1 MNLKEK
7 VILWG
12 GSYNSVCKG
21 LDWLNEGN
29 VEIVAIADRDCS
41 KKLLGK
47 GFGELYI
54 TPDQINGIEYDYI
67 VICTSYVNEVLKQMD
82 QLGISRQKAVTVSRE
97 FSVMD
102 TILRDFSTLQG
113 KMDIQNRLFKWKH
126 IGIESYALQW
136 MANKSCILHRY
147 YDKNNHCFNFSGIKI
162 PYEAYLQYPSAT
174 MLGIYDIFLNYI
186 EECKLSETN
195 EGPYEYGGVQLEEG
209 DTVIDCGANQGLFSA
224 LAAFKTK
231 SGKVYSFEPIPE
243 MVNMIKCMQEFYP
256 CINIEEY
263 AVTSQCGT
271 SYFEVDEQN
280 AGASH
285 LVGKNI
291 DGKNVIKVQNIS
303 LDEFVVQNNVKKVD
317 FIKADIEGEEP
328 NMLLGATN
336 ILKEHA
342 PKLSICT
349 YHNPNH
355 PLLLEDII
363 LKANR
368 DYVVE
373 HRWKKL
379 FAYVP
384 R

>member
-1 MNLKEK
+1 MNAKAK

-12 GSYNSVCKG
+12 GSNNSICKG

-29 VEIVAIADRDCS
+29 VEIVAIADRDKS
-41 KKLLGK
+41 KKLLGN
-47 GFGELYI
+47 GFGGLFI
-54 TPDQINGIEYDYI
+54 TPDQIHEVEYDYI
-67 VICTSYVNEVLKQMD
+67 VICTSYVYEVLKQMD
-82 QLGISRQKAVTVSRE
+82 QLGIDRARAVTVSRD
-97 FSVMD
+97 FNVMD
-102 TILRDFSTLQG
+102 MILRDYKTMSE
-113 KMDIQNRLFKWKH
+113 KMEIQNRLFKWKH
-126 IGIESYALQW
+126 VGIESYALQW
-136 MANKSCILHRY
+136 MANKSCIIHKY
-147 YDKNNHCFNFSGIKI
+147 YDKDNQCFDFSGIKI
-162 PYEAYLQYPSAT
+162 PYETYLQYPSAT
-174 MLGIYDIFLNYI
+174 MLGIYDIFLDYI

-224 LAAFKTK
+224 LAAFKVK
-231 SGKVYSFEPIPE
+231 NGKVHSFEPIPE
-243 MVNMIKCMQEFYP
+243 MVTMIERIQEFYP
-256 CINIEEY
+256 NIRIEEY
-263 AVTSQCGT
+263 AVTNKCGT
-271 SYFEVDEQN
+271 SSFEVDEQN

-285 LVGKNI
+285 LVSKNMDGKNI
-291 DGKNVIKVQNIS
+291 ITVQNIS
-303 LDEFVVQNNVKKVD
+303 LDEFVIKTGINKID

-328 NMLLGATN
+328 NMLLGATT

-355 PLLLEDII
+355 PLLLENII
-363 LKANR
+363 REANPN
-368 DYVVE
+368 YIIE